1 MKKHI
6 LFLVL
11 ILAVITSAT
20 AQQNNSLT
28 AVAYDDSAD
37 DKVMLVFDACKGKKF
52 SAIEFQYSTDGINFT
67 TIHQVVYKKDS
78 NATAH
83 LSYLHS
89 INYIGKVYYRV
100 TSGNINLS
108 ETVPF
113 DLNKLYSSVKVV
125 PNPASVNAVISF
137 NNRYNYSC
145 SVRIVNSVGCEALL
159 LTHFS
164 GNKINVD
171 AAGLK
176 PGMYRF
182 VIQSD
187 NGELFFDGT
196 LLVAH

>member
-11 ILAVITSAT
+11 MLAVILSMN
-20 AQQNNSLT
+20 AQQSNILT
-28 AVAYDDSAD
+28 VMAYDDSDD

-52 SAIEFQYSTDGINFT
+52 SAIEFQYSTDSVNFA
-67 TIHQVVYKKDS
+67 TIHRAIYKKDS

-83 LSYLHS
+83 ISYLHS

-100 TSGNINLS
+100 TSDHVSLS

-113 DLNKLYSSVKVV
+113 DLNKLYSAVKVI
-125 PNPASVNAVISF
+125 PNPASENAVISF
-137 NNRYNYSC
+137 NNRYSYSC
-145 SVRIVNSVGCEALL
+145 SVRMVNSIGYEVLR
-159 LTHFS
+159 LTGFS

-171 AAGLK
+171 AAVLK

-182 VIQSD
+182 VIRSD
-187 NGELFFDGT
+187 NGQLFFDGT
-196 LLVAH
+196 MLVAH